1 MDDDATT
8 SLRGRILTHL
18 ERTVTEVT
26 ESREFQERSQRML
39 QHGERA
45 MVQLEKTAS
54 VLYEVAKLEY
64 QVIRALVP
72 VVEDLAELTR
82 HALNEHRIQRGMT
95 PKRDHDDRII
105 DVHAE
110 PSGSDEP

>member
-1 MDDDATT
+1 
-8 SLRGRILTHL
+8 
-18 ERTVTEVT
+18 
-26 ESREFQERSQRML
+26 ML

-64 QVIRALVP
+64 QVVRALVP

-82 HALNEHRIQRGMT
+82 HALNEHRAQRGMT
-95 PKRDHDDRII
+95 PKEGQESHII

-110 PSGSDEP
+110 PFSSDEP